1 MQMQQKSVIDS
12 LSFRLND
19 LIAFAKEVY
28 EENHILV
35 EHAKETKDIILSK
48 EQEIEAVVSDNKKL
62 SQQIHDI
69 VSKKTL
75 TRTVQTE
82 VENEDME
89 IFDEIKEKCAELED
103 QVDTMQSKLRE
114 KDKRIGSLQR
124 ELDLKNQELLKS
136 S

>member
-1 MQMQQKSVIDS
+1 
-12 LSFRLND
+12 

-35 EHAKETKDIILSK
+35 EHAKETKDILLSK
-48 EQEIEAVVSDNKKL
+48 EQEIETVISDNKKL

-103 QVDTMQSKLRE
+103 QVDAMQTKLKE
-114 KDKRIGSLQR
+114 KDKRIGSFQR
-124 ELDLKNQELLKS
+124 ELDLKN
-136 S
+136 